1 MKTMKTIKM
10 ILLAFVLLATACTQN
25 STTPT
30 TVPTQPQTG
39 WKVDSTYWFKITFNG
54 KTLNYFGSGQYNNGT
69 YSLVNYPSFY
79 NVNNSGFADLEI
91 ANGGLSQN
99 AFITHTEVFPTLYFK
114 KLNTNGW
121 IGSYVGVNEYIFSS
135 NQPLCSGKI
144 NDLTT
149 STIYYID
156 STATANI
163 TASDAVSFSGSFTC
177 TLQNGNTFYP
187 ATGSFKIKK

>member
-1 MKTMKTIKM
+1 MV
-10 ILLAFVLLATACTQN
+10 LLAFVILAAACSQN
-25 STTPT
+25 TTT
-30 TVPTQPQTG
+30 TTLPTQPQTG

-54 KTLNYFGSGQYNNGT
+54 KTLNYFGCGQ
-69 YSLVNYPSFY
+69 FY
-79 NVNNSGFADLEI
+79 NGGSYGLYEYPCFSTQTNISSSDFKIDSWGATPSNS
-91 ANGGLSQN
+91 
-99 AFITHTEVFPTLYFK
+99 FITHTEVVPTLFFK

-121 IGSYVGVNEYIFSS
+121 IGSYVGVNEYCFSV
-135 NQPLCSGKI
+135 QKPLCSGKI

-149 STIYYID
+149 STIYYVD

-163 TASDAVSFSGSFTC
+163 TASDAASFSGSFTC

>member
-1 MKTMKTIKM
+1 MKQILTI
-10 ILLAFVLLATACTQN
+10 IVCIVLLNTSCTQN
-25 STTPT
+25 TTTP

-54 KTLNYFGSGQYNNGT
+54 KTLNFFGCEQFFNGSS
-69 YSLVNYPSFY
+69 YLYAYPSFSTQTNISSSDFKIY
-79 NVNNSGFADLEI
+79 GGGGV
-91 ANGGLSQN
+91 AN
-99 AFITHTEVFPTLYFK
+99 AYITHAEVVPTLFFK
-114 KLNTNGW
+114 KLNTSGW
-121 IGSYVGVNEYIFSS
+121 IGSYTGINKYCFSVLE
-135 NQPLCSGKI
+135 PLCSGKI

-149 STIYYID
+149 STTYYID

-163 TASDAVSFSGSFTC
+163 TTSDAASFSGSFTC